1 MKMTTAGIKALAVSY
16 VDASKQAGAWNST
29 TNNMYGA
36 VDKIGKMV
44 MLDGSFID
52 KLPELDGDELPL
64 GKTIEEYFIDLT
76 LPEAYGAGKAVGQTD
91 IEYEGSRDVVP
102 ALPTVEQCSYNYSL
116 GREKIKTTV
125 PYDNVERAARNVED
139 ASNMITKIL
148 ERLGNSYEMFKFA
161 AKKQLLGNAATKA
174 VAAGLVTTIAQPS
187 DTESSEAFIK
197 QVKTDVETA
206 SFAHEGGLNGSLI
219 GATPS
224 LVLYVKKGV
233 MPVVEV
239 EALAGAFNA
248 EKLAIP
254 ATVKVVDDFG
264 SNEDVYAMLVD
275 TRGIKLHR
283 DYHAIRQGENA
294 DGDFINYVD
303 HSEHTGFIS
312 KNTFI
317 KVYKAQ

>member
-1 MKMTTAGIKALAVSY
+1 MAKMTTAGIKALASTYVS
-16 VDASKQAGAWNST
+16 AAKQAGSWSAS

-36 VDKIGKMV
+36 IDKIGKMV

-76 LPEAYGAGKAVGQTD
+76 LPEAYTNITTEGAK
-91 IEYEGSRDVVP
+91 DVVP
-102 ALPTVEQCSYNYSL
+102 ALPSVEACSYNYSL

-139 ASNMITKIL
+139 ASNMITKVL

>member
-1 MKMTTAGIKALAVSY
+1 MAKMTISGLQTLAQKY
-16 VDASKQAGAWNST
+16 VAAAKQAGTWTNSA
-29 TNNMYGA
+29 NNLYKA

-44 MLDGSFID
+44 MIDGQFID

-76 LPEAYGAGKAVGQTD
+76 LPEAYSDITTEAGKDKA
-91 IEYEGSRDVVP
+91 P
-102 ALPTVEQCSYNYSL
+102 ALPTVENCSYSYSL

-125 PYDNVERAARNVED
+125 PYDNVERAASSVED

-161 AKKQLLGNAATKA
+161 AKKQLLGNAADKA
-174 VAAGLVTTIAQPS
+174 VTAKLVTTIAKPV
-187 DTESSEAFIK
+187 DTATSEAFIK
-197 QVKTDVETA
+197 QIKQDVESA
-206 SFAHEGGLNGSLI
+206 SFPNEGGLNASLI
-219 GATPS
+219 GAAPE

-233 MPVVEV
+233 MPIVEV
-239 EALAGAFNA
+239 DALAGAFN
-248 EKLAIP
+248 EGRLAIP
-254 ATVKVVDDFG
+254 AKIKVVDDFG
-264 SNEDVYAMLVD
+264 TMTNTSVYAILVD
-275 TRGIKLHR
+275 PRGIKLHR
-283 DYHAIRQGENA
+283 DYHAIRQSENA

-317 KVYKAQ
+317 RVYKAQ

>member
-1 MKMTTAGIKALAVSY
+1 MAKMTANGIKTLASTY
-16 VDASKQAGAWNST
+16 VAAAKQAGSWSGS
-29 TNNMYGA
+29 TNNLYGA
-36 VDKIGKMV
+36 IDKIGKMV

-76 LPEAYGAGKAVGQTD
+76 LPEAYSNITTEGAK
-91 IEYEGSRDVVP
+91 DVVP
-102 ALPTVEQCSYNYSL
+102 ALPTVEACSYNYSL

-125 PYDNVERAARNVED
+125 PYNNVERAARSVED
-139 ASNMITKIL
+139 ASNMITKVL

-161 AKKQLLGNAATKA
+161 AKKQLLGNAADKA
-174 VAAGLVTTIAQPS
+174 VTAGLVETIAQPT
-187 DTESSEAFIK
+187 DTLTSEAFIK

-219 GATPS
+219 GAAPS
-224 LVLYVKKGV
+224 LILYVKKGV

-264 SNEDVYAMLVD
+264 TMTNSSVYAVLVD
-275 TRGIKLHR
+275 PRGIKLHR
-283 DYHAIRQGENA
+283 DYHAIRQSENA

-317 KVYKAQ
+317 KVYKAE

>member
-1 MKMTTAGIKALAVSY
+1 MAKMTAEGIKTLASTY
-16 VDASKQAGAWNST
+16 VAAAKQAGSWSGS
-29 TNNMYGA
+29 TNNLYGA
-36 VDKIGKMV
+36 IDKIGKMV

-76 LPEAYGAGKAVGQTD
+76 LPEAYSDITTEGAK
-91 IEYEGSRDVVP
+91 DVVP
-102 ALPTVEQCSYNYSL
+102 ALPTVEACSYNYSL

-125 PYDNVERAARNVED
+125 LYNNVERAARSVED
-139 ASNMITKIL
+139 SANMITKVL

-161 AKKQLLGNAATKA
+161 AKKQLIGNAAAKA
-174 VAAGLVTTIAQPS
+174 VTAGLVTTIAQPT
-187 DTESSEAFIK
+187 DTLTSEAFIK
-197 QVKTDVETA
+197 QVKADVETA

-219 GATPS
+219 GAAPS
-224 LVLYVKKGV
+224 LILYVKKGV

-264 SNEDVYAMLVD
+264 SNNDVYAVLAD
-275 TRGIKLHR
+275 PRGIKLHR
-283 DYHAIRQGENA
+283 DYHAIRQSENA

>member
-1 MKMTTAGIKALAVSY
+1 MAKMTTSGIKALASSY
-16 VDASKQAGAWNST
+16 VAAAKQAGAWNST

-44 MLDGSFID
+44 MLDGLFID

-76 LPEAYGAGKAVGQTD
+76 LPEAYSDITTEGAK
-91 IEYEGSRDVVP
+91 DVVP

-139 ASNMITKIL
+139 ASNMIAKVL

-174 VAAGLVTTIAQPS
+174 ATAGLSVTIAKPT
-187 DTESSEAFIK
+187 DTATSEAFIK
-197 QVKTDVETA
+197 QIKSDVEEA

-224 LVLYVKKGV
+224 LFLYVKKGV
-233 MPVVEV
+233 MPTVEV
-239 EALAGAFNA
+239 DALAGAFNS

-264 SNEDVYAMLVD
+264 SNEDIYAMLVD
-275 TRGIKLHR
+275 ARGIKLHR
-283 DYHAIRQGENA
+283 DYHAIRQSPNA

>member
-1 MKMTTAGIKALAVSY
+1 MAKMTISGLQTLAQKY
-16 VDASKQAGAWNST
+16 VAAAKQAGTWTNSA
-29 TNNMYGA
+29 NNLYKA

-44 MLDGSFID
+44 MIDGQFID

-76 LPEAYGAGKAVGQTD
+76 LPEAYSDITTEAGKDKA
-91 IEYEGSRDVVP
+91 P
-102 ALPTVEQCSYNYSL
+102 ALPTVENCSYSYSL

-125 PYDNVERAARNVED
+125 PYDNVERAARSVED

-161 AKKQLLGNAATKA
+161 AKKQLLGNAADKA
-174 VAAGLVTTIAQPS
+174 VTAKLVTTIAKPV
-187 DTESSEAFIK
+187 DTATSEAFIK
-197 QVKTDVETA
+197 QIKQDVESA
-206 SFAHEGGLNGSLI
+206 SFPNEGGLNASLI
-219 GATPS
+219 GAAPE

-233 MPVVEV
+233 MPIVEV
-239 EALAGAFNA
+239 DALAGAFN
-248 EKLAIP
+248 EGRLAIP
-254 ATVKVVDDFG
+254 AKIKVVDDFG
-264 SNEDVYAMLVD
+264 TMTNTSVYAILVD
-275 TRGIKLHR
+275 PRGIKLHR
-283 DYHAIRQGENA
+283 DYHAIRQSENA

-317 KVYKAQ
+317 RVYKAQ

>member
-1 MKMTTAGIKALAVSY
+1 MAKMTAEGIKTLASTY
-16 VDASKQAGAWNST
+16 VAAAKQAGSWSGS
-29 TNNMYGA
+29 TNNLYGA
-36 VDKIGKMV
+36 IDKIGKMV

-76 LPEAYGAGKAVGQTD
+76 LPEAYSDITTEGAK
-91 IEYEGSRDVVP
+91 DVVP
-102 ALPTVEQCSYNYSL
+102 ALPTVEECSYNYSL

-125 PYDNVERAARNVED
+125 PYNNVERAARSVED
-139 ASNMITKIL
+139 ASNMITKVL

-161 AKKQLLGNAATKA
+161 AKKQLIGNAAAKA
-174 VAAGLVTTIAQPS
+174 VTAGLVTTIAQPT
-187 DTESSEAFIK
+187 DTLTSEAFIK

-219 GATPS
+219 GAAPS
-224 LVLYVKKGV
+224 LILYVKKGV

-264 SNEDVYAMLVD
+264 SNNDVYAVLVD
-275 TRGIKLHR
+275 PRGIKLHR
-283 DYHAIRQGENA
+283 DYHAIRQSENA